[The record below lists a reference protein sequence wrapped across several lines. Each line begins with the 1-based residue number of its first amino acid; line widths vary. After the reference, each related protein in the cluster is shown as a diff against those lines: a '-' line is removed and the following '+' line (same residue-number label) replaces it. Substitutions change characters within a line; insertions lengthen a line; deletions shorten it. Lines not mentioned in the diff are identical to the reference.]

1 MIFGFYENC
10 ALERRAFNLGI
21 VSSIFSSSYFSSFW
35 FFLPFP
41 EASLSFSLRF
51 CLRYSLF
58 CFHYY
63 SVLDFLM
70 KYLVPLNYLVK
81 VADTKKILL
90 LNLDKKLSSA
100 SVIFVYFT
108 FKGF

>member
-21 VSSIFSSSYFSSFW
+21 VSSILSSYYLSSFS
-35 FFLPFP
+35 FPLPFP

-51 CLRYSLF
+51 YLRYSLF
-58 CFHYY
+58 CFHSS

-70 KYLVPLNYLVK
+70 KYFVPLNYLVS

-90 LNLDKKLSSA
+90 LNLDK
-100 SVIFVYFT
+100 
-108 FKGF
+108 